1 MSDFTRVEGIA
12 APLPIANLD
21 TDQIMPKQ
29 FLLGIDKSGLAAGLL
44 FDLRFAPDGSRQED
58 FVLNTKEYADTRILV
73 GGANFGCGSSRE
85 HAVWGLMQSGIQAVL
100 APSFGEIF
108 YYNSINNRF
117 LTVILK
123 PEEIDEI
130 TREVSDPASNRI
142 TIDVMAQ
149 TVRTASGKTY
159 AFKMDPRHQKMY
171 LDGLDVIGASLQLLP
186 QIEAFER
193 RHREHNPWA
202 LVLPLPA
209 DAHAA
214 ANMAIDAESA
224 VTK

>member
-1 MSDFTRVEGIA
+1 MSDFTRVEGVA

-44 FDLRFAPDGSRQED
+44 FDLRFAPDGRKQED
-58 FVLNTKEYADTRILV
+58 FILNTKEYADTRILV

-85 HAVWGLMQSGIQAVL
+85 HAVWGLMQAGIQAVL

-123 PEEIDEI
+123 QAEIDEI
-130 TREVSDPASNRI
+130 TQEISNPASNRI
-142 TIDVMAQ
+142 SIDVKAQ
-149 TVRTASGKTY
+149 IVHTVSGKTY
-159 AFKMDPRHQKMY
+159 AFMMDPRHHKMY
-171 LDGLDVIGASLQLLP
+171 LDGLDVIGASLQMLP
-186 QIEAFER
+186 QIEAFEH
-193 RHREHNPWA
+193 RHWAANPWA
-202 LVLPLPA
+202 QVLPLPLPA
-209 DAHAA
+209 GSAA
-214 ANMAIDAESA
+214 
-224 VTK
+224 VK

>member
-1 MSDFTRVEGIA
+1 MPDFTRVEGVA

-44 FDLRFAPDGSRQED
+44 FDLRFAPDGRKRDD
-58 FVLNTKEYADTRILV
+58 FVLNAKEYADTRILV

-85 HAVWGLMQSGIQAVL
+85 HAVWGLMQYGIQAVL

-117 LTVILK
+117 LAVILE
-123 PEEIDEI
+123 PAEIDDIMHEI
-130 TREVSDPASNRI
+130 SDPATSRI
-142 TIDVMAQ
+142 CIDVKAL

-159 AFKMDPRHQKMY
+159 AFRMDKRHQEMY
-171 LDGLDVIGASLQLLP
+171 LEGLDVIGASLKMLP

-193 RHREHNPWA
+193 RHWAQNPWA
-202 LVLPLPA
+202 RVLPLPGPN
-209 DAHAA
+209 AA
-214 ANMAIDAESA
+214 GVE
-224 VTK
+224 K

>member
-1 MSDFTRVEGIA
+1 MPDFTRVEGLA

-29 FLLGIDKSGLAAGLL
+29 FLLGIDKSGLADGLL
-44 FDLRFAPDGSRQED
+44 FDLRFAPDGRRLD
-58 FVLNTKEYADTRILV
+58 GFVLNTKEYADTRILV

-85 HAVWGLMQSGIQAVL
+85 HAVWGLMQYGIEAVL

-123 PEEIDEI
+123 PAEIEEIMLEI
-130 TREVSDPASNRI
+130 ADPATGRI
-142 TIDVMAQ
+142 CIDVEAL

-171 LDGLDVIGASLQLLP
+171 LDGLDVIGASLQMLP

-193 RHREHNPWA
+193 RHRARNPWA
-202 LVLPLPA
+202 LVLPLP
-209 DAHAA
+209 
-214 ANMAIDAESA
+214 ESGA
-224 VTK
+224 